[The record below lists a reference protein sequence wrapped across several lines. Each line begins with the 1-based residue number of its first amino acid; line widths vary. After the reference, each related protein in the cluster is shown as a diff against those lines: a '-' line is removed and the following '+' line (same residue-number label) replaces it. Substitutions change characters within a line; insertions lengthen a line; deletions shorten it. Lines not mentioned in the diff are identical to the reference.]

1 MEERVKKFKSIF
13 YGLDRAYGQYKSD
26 GQLVNGKASG
36 KAFILKKPVTDQL
49 WIDHI
54 EGKDPSLGIIPIRDN
69 STCTWGC
76 IDIDT
81 YPLDHKKILRK
92 IRDLD
97 LPLVMCRSKSGGAHV
112 FIFLKEPVQA
122 KLIRDK
128 LQEWA
133 GELGYA
139 NCEIFPKQI
148 EIQADRGDTG
158 NFLNLPYHG
167 GDDSMRHG
175 FSDDGSASSLDNFFS
190 LYDRYCT
197 SEKDLKE
204 FKVKRKNDIELNDG
218 PPCLSTLMSQGIP
231 PGGRDNTLY
240 QYAVYAKKK
249 WPDDWSAKIEEF
261 NYKYMETPLS
271 AQQVL
276 KTIKQHEKK
285 DYQYKCKD
293 QPMCAVCS
301 LNICKGKQYGVG
313 NTFEHQVSDLTKY
326 ESDES
331 TWFLNIDGRRLK
343 LSTDQL
349 YDQHKF
355 RRACMNEINVMPN
368 MMRPNDWDSRLQSL
382 LDNVEVIQMPHEIT
396 KTGRFESL
404 LERFLEDQGE
414 AEHADEID
422 MGKALF
428 EQRDYTDKIKDDKG
442 EREITVKKMT
452 AYFKSEWLQKFLKR
466 NDFKDFSTTE
476 MAAHIR
482 NKLGGGDT
490 RRKIKGKTAYLWF
503 VPWIRKNS
511 DEFSTPD
518 MGEETPF

>member
-1 MEERVKKFKSIF
+1 MEERAKKFKSIF

-36 KAFILKKPVTDQL
+36 QAFIKKAPVTDQL

-54 EGKDPSLGIIPIRDN
+54 EGKDPSLGIIPIRDD
-69 STCTWGC
+69 SKCIWGC

-81 YPLDHKKILRK
+81 YPLDHKKIVRK
-92 IRDLD
+92 IRELE
-97 LPLVMCRSKSGGAHV
+97 LPVVMCRSKSGGAHV
-112 FIFLKEPVQA
+112 FLFTKEPVQA
-122 KLIRDK
+122 KLVRDK

-175 FSDDGSASSLDNFFS
+175 FSDDGSASSLSDFFS
-190 LYDRYCT
+190 LYDTHCT
-197 SEKDLKE
+197 TEKSLKE
-204 FKVKRKNDIELNDG
+204 FKVKRKNDIELSDG

-249 WPDDWSAKIEEF
+249 WPEEWSTKVEEF
-261 NYKYMETPLS
+261 NYKYMETPLP

-276 KTIKQHEKK
+276 KTIRQHEKK

-301 LNICKGKQYGVG
+301 QNLCRGKQYGIG
-313 NTFEHQVSDLTKY
+313 NNFQHQVSDLTKY

-349 YDQHKF
+349 YNQHKF
-355 RRACMNEINVMPN
+355 RQACMNEINVMPN
-368 MMRPNDWDSRLQSL
+368 MMRPADWDGRLQAL
-382 LDNVEVIQMPHEIT
+382 LDSVEVIQMPHEIT

-404 LERFLEDQGE
+404 LERFLEDQGI
-414 AEHADEID
+414 AEHIDEID

-428 EQRDYTDKIKDDKG
+428 EEKEYEEKEGKVK
-442 EREITVKKMT
+442 RET
-452 AYFKSEWLQKFLKR
+452 AYFKSDWLQKFLKK
-466 NDFKDFSTTE
+466 NDFKDFTPTQ
-476 MAAHIR
+476 MLAHIR
-482 NKLGGGDT
+482 SKLNGGDG
-490 RRKIKGKTAYLWF
+490 RRKIKGKTAYLWY
-503 VPWIRKNS
+503 VPWTRKNN
-511 DEFSTPD
+511 DDFETPD

>member
-26 GQLVNGKASG
+26 GQQVNGKASG
-36 KAFILKKPVTDQL
+36 QAFIKKAPVTDQL

-54 EGKDPSLGIIPIRDN
+54 EGKDPRLGIIPIRDN
-69 STCTWGC
+69 ATCTWGC

-81 YPLDHKKILRK
+81 YPLDHKKTVRK
-92 IRDLD
+92 IRELE
-97 LPLVMCRSKSGGAHV
+97 LPVVMCRSKSGGAHV
-112 FIFLKEPVQA
+112 FLFTKEPVQA
-122 KLIRDK
+122 KLVRDK

-175 FSDDGSASSLDNFFS
+175 FSDDGSASSLSDFFS

-197 SEKDLKE
+197 TEKDLKD
-204 FKVKRKNDIELNDG
+204 FKVKRKNDIELSDG

-249 WPDDWSAKIEEF
+249 WPEEWSTKVEEF
-261 NYKYMETPLS
+261 NYKYMETPLP

-276 KTIKQHEKK
+276 KTIRQHEKK

-301 LNICKGKQYGVG
+301 QNLCRGKQYGIG
-313 NTFEHQVSDLTKY
+313 NSFEHQVSDLTKY

-349 YDQHKF
+349 YNQHKF
-355 RRACMNEINVMPN
+355 RQACMNEINVMPN
-368 MMRPNDWDSRLQSL
+368 MMRPNDWDSRLQAL
-382 LDNVEVIQMPHEIT
+382 LDSVEVIQMPHEIT

-404 LERFLEDQGE
+404 LERFLEDQGI
-414 AEHADEID
+414 AEHIDEID

-428 EQRDYTDKIKDDKG
+428 E
-442 EREITVKKMT
+442 EREYEEKEGKVNRET
-452 AYFKSEWLQKFLKR
+452 AYFKSDWLQKFLKK
-466 NDFKDFSTTE
+466 NDFKDFSTTQ
-476 MAAHIR
+476 MLAHIR
-482 NKLGGGDT
+482 SKLNGGDG
-490 RRKIKGKTAYLWF
+490 RRKIKGKTAYLWY

-511 DEFSTPD
+511 DDFETPD